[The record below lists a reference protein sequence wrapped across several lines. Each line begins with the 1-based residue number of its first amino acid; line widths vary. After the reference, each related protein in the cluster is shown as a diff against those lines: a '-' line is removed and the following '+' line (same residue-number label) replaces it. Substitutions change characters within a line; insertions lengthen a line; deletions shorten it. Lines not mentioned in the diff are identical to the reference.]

1 MSRNMIEA
9 NQYIFRVLADFV
21 QASNIGVPIF
31 DRDVRYIK
39 TNDIEKEW
47 LQKLKITMIQPIL
60 PNFKTASFEF
70 EGKKYFVAIGWHT
83 QEIGEEVIQSIEPNA
98 GIVTALL
105 SELKVP
111 VNQNANPYDI
121 ANEIFYKPDQ
131 QRIKYDFPLVAKFF
145 EPISVYQIQDD
156 SPFVNQ
162 DDINI
167 IRLSG
172 FYALNNRQLISL
184 NFSALTLSTFEKLF
198 IEGSKN
204 IPCENLL
211 LSLVSVSWKYTFLDI
226 YRCIE
231 RLFCISA
238 LEDFHKNLKIGDS
251 LLKFSADIENYIGWR
266 PKENESLN
274 KLIENSPEEAIHLFR
289 EVKVSI
295 DGQEEGKYGELI
307 YRVRNSIVHFRP
319 ANEEIK
325 LDDENWDKLINSSL
339 LVIDYW
345 YKKYDKQ
352 LKI

>member
-1 MSRNMIEA
+1 MITT
-9 NQYIFRVLADFV
+9 NQYIFAVLADFV
-21 QASNIGVPIF
+21 QTSNIGVPIS
-31 DRDVRYIK
+31 DKNQRYIG
-39 TNDIEKEW
+39 TDTEEKEW
-47 LQKLKITMIQPIL
+47 LKNLKILVEQPIL
-60 PNFKTASFEF
+60 PNFKTAAFEF
-70 EGKKYFVAIGWHT
+70 ESNKYFVAIGWHT
-83 QEIGEEVIQSIEPNA
+83 HKISDELLQIIELNA
-98 GIVTALL
+98 GIFTALV
-105 SELKVP
+105 SELKVI
-111 VNQNANPYDI
+111 VNQNASPYDI
-121 ANEIFYKPDQ
+121 ANEIFYESEQEK
-131 QRIKYDFPLVAKFF
+131 IKYGFSQVAKFF
-145 EPISVYQIQDD
+145 EPIYVYQIQDN
-156 SPFVNQ
+156 SPFINQ
-162 DDINI
+162 DDIDI
-167 IRLSG
+167 ISLSG
-172 FYALNNRQLISL
+172 FYAIKNRQIISL
-184 NFSALTLSTFEKLF
+184 NFSGSTLSRFEKLF

-319 ANEEIK
+319 ANEGIK

-345 YKKYDKQ
+345 YNKYDKQ